1 MLLLLMLSLDFE
13 WLLFFSY
20 LPLLGIWPGGEGCG
34 GVCCCW
40 WCVCVAVVVVVAP
53 WPWWS
58 GGRLVGLMVVGKI
71 FLEVCFSTLLLIG
84 KYHKLFIE

>member
-1 MLLLLMLSLDFE
+1 MAV
-13 WLLFFSY
+13 
-20 LPLLGIWPGGEGCG
+20 CVVVG
-34 GVCCCW
+34 GVC
-40 WCVCVAVVVVVAP
+40 VAVVVVVVAP

-84 KYHKLFIE
+84 KYHKLFMK